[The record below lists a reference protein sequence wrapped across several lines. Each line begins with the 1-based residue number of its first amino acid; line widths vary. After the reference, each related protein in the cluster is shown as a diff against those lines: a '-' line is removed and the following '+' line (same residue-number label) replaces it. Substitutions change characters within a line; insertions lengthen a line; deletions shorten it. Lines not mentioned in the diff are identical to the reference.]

1 MKKEILLINWLKALL
16 VLILVLLVFGFAL
29 QKINFAT
36 ADIGRHLING
46 KLLVEQKTLVSTN
59 YYSYTMQN
67 QLVTNH
73 HWLSGVIFY
82 LVFQL
87 AGFSGL
93 SVFYAVLLSIAF
105 TFFFFIGKRQAR
117 WWSLILTTV
126 LFLPLI
132 GLRSEVRPE
141 AFSLVFLG
149 LETWWLLRIME
160 KKQFKWWVWLVFGFI
175 QVLWVNL
182 HLFFFLSWAVVGAML
197 IQQWLQKNKPAIKFL
212 LILLGVVV
220 VASFISPFGYKS
232 VIEPFFILQD
242 FGYQLAENQTLFF
255 MIKRFGMLQYWHGLT
270 AVILGLGTCGYLIW
284 RYNSRHL
291 FATILLISFSV
302 FAFFMNRFVPMLGFM
317 LIGFGSWVVGEWLV
331 KNQFLEKSLTPFLS
345 VFLLLVFI
353 STRSYLSP
361 FRSSFGIGLLPGAE
375 SSAAFF
381 KQHNLSGPIFN
392 NYDIGGYLIYQLF
405 PGQRVFIDNR
415 PEAYSPEFFKRYI
428 KAQEDEAVW
437 QELDQEYGFETI
449 FFYRHDFT
457 PWAQPFLI
465 KRIEDEVWVGVYV
478 DNFVLILVRDDEKNQ
493 QVIKEFSL
501 PKEIFTIN

>member
-59 YYSYTMQN
+59 YYSYTMQD

-149 LETWWLLRIME
+149 LEIWLLLRIVE
-160 KKQFKWWVWLVFGFI
+160 KKQFKWWVLLAFGFI

-197 IQQWLQKNKPAIKFL
+197 IQQWLQKNKSAIKFL

-220 VASFISPFGYKS
+220 TTSFISPFGYKS
-232 VIEPFFILQD
+232 VIEPFFIL
-242 FGYQLAENQTLFF
+242 
-255 MIKRFGMLQYWHGLT
+255 
-270 AVILGLGTCGYLIW
+270 
-284 RYNSRHL
+284 
-291 FATILLISFSV
+291 
-302 FAFFMNRFVPMLGFM
+302 P
-317 LIGFGSWVVGEWLV
+317 
-331 KNQFLEKSLTPFLS
+331 
-345 VFLLLVFI
+345 
-353 STRSYLSP
+353 
-361 FRSSFGIGLLPGAE
+361 
-375 SSAAFF
+375 
-381 KQHNLSGPIFN
+381 
-392 NYDIGGYLIYQLF
+392 
-405 PGQRVFIDNR
+405 
-415 PEAYSPEFFKRYI
+415 
-428 KAQEDEAVW
+428 
-437 QELDQEYGFETI
+437 
-449 FFYRHDFT
+449 
-457 PWAQPFLI
+457 
-465 KRIEDEVWVGVYV
+465 
-478 DNFVLILVRDDEKNQ
+478 
-493 QVIKEFSL
+493 
-501 PKEIFTIN
+501 